1 MFSDTDIKKQIEER
15 QNNPVKGIAI
25 NPFEE
30 KYLTPVGYDLRVGVK
45 GFSWKNKREIDIEQ
59 EKRIEIKPN
68 DTVIIE
74 TLESISISKEV
85 GATIHAMV
93 SKSVIYGLSHISTT
107 IDPGWT
113 GKLLISIHNFRDSSV
128 ELRFRDSFC
137 TVCFYRAESESIAL
151 LGRPIDR
158 DDIWERL
165 LEIGKEEKDRQARE
179 IQIQKERGKTQDRVR
194 IALMVIFILLAS
206 FIGIQ
211 VSFKDPAL
219 GASLAAFLAVVSPSI
234 VELLKPK

>member
-1 MFSDTDIKKQIEER
+1 MLSDTDIRNQIENR
-15 QNNPVKGIAI
+15 KNNSTKGIYI

-45 GFSWKNKREIDIEQ
+45 GFSWQSKREIDIEQ
-59 EKRIEIKPN
+59 EKKIEIKPN

-74 TLESISISKEV
+74 TLESISLSKEI
-85 GATIHAMV
+85 GANIHAMV

-137 TVCFYRAESESIAL
+137 TVCFYKVESESTAI

-165 LEIGKEEKDRQARE
+165 LEIAKEEKDRQARE
-179 IQIQKERGKTQDRVR
+179 IQLKKEKEKTEDRIR
-194 IALMVIFILLAS
+194 ITLIVLFILLTS
-206 FIGIQ
+206 FIGLQ
-211 VSFKDPAL
+211 VSFKDAAL

-234 VELLKPK
+234 INLLKPK

>member
-1 MFSDTDIKKQIEER
+1 M
-15 QNNPVKGIAI
+15 
-25 NPFEE
+25 
-30 KYLTPVGYDLRVGVK
+30 RVGVK
-45 GFSWKNKREIDIEQ
+45 GFSWRNKREIDIEQ
-59 EKRIEIKPN
+59 EKIIEIKPN

-74 TLESISISKEV
+74 TLESISLSKEI

-113 GKLLISIHNFRDSSV
+113 GKLLISIHNFRDNSV

-137 TVCFYRAESESIAL
+137 TVCFYRVESESTAI

-165 LEIGKEEKDRQARE
+165 LEIAKEEKDRQARE
-179 IQIQKERGKTQDRVR
+179 TQIKKEKEKTEDRIR
-194 IALMVIFILLAS
+194 ITLMVVFILLTS
-206 FIGIQ
+206 FIGLQ
-211 VSFKDPAL
+211 VSFKDAAL

-234 VELLKPK
+234 IELLKPK